1 MIRKEYRFKKG
12 AASFYMVAFST
23 LILLVVATSFA
34 AIIVSEVTRTANDDL
49 AQSAYDSALPGVD
62 DAKLAFYSYQKCLEQ
77 GATETEIDDN
87 KNEVTCGEII
97 HYMNNPDC
105 DMVANILG
113 RSVIRDESDSEG
125 SGEVMIEES
134 VGSGNNMSQAYTCVK
149 IEKELS
155 DYRTT
160 LSSANQMKAVKVK
173 FAGVSANDISSVKVS
188 WFTNQDNTT
197 SDLKYSNFSVD
208 GQGNGNVVFGGLGG
222 ENGAS
227 APPTISLAMIQTGAT
242 FSLDSFEKTV
252 GRQTNRGMV
261 YLVPAKN
268 EDLSKISGQPEG
280 YVKVGDGKINEDGF
294 LKSNDKAARNLPY
307 VVGCN
312 PGSGTDFVCSVE
324 IALPKPI
331 DGDRNNNTFVFVVG
345 LPYGTPSTDVS
356 LEFICADGAK
366 CGAQTITNDDG
377 TEQES
382 YTGIATLDGVQISID
397 STGRANDMYRRVEA
411 RLEGSTGSSLSLM
424 GPLEL
429 LGTDGSD
436 GGTSL
441 LEKDL
446 TVTSEYGIN
455 PERN

>member
-23 LILLVVATSFA
+23 LILLTSFA

-49 AQSAYDSALPGVD
+49 AQSAYDSALAGVE

-113 RSVIRDESDSEG
+113 RYGNNPEPG
-125 SGEVMIEES
+125 GEVMIEES

-149 IEKELS
+149 INNKLN

-160 LSSANQMKAVKVK
+160 LSSTNQMKAVKVK
-173 FAGVSANDISSVKVS
+173 FSDEGIGANDIGSVRVS
-188 WFTNQDNTT
+188 WFTNQDDTT
-197 SDLKYSNFSVD
+197 SDLEYSNFNENS
-208 GQGNGNVVFGGLGG
+208 VVFGN
-222 ENGAS
+222 EAS
-227 APPTISLAMIQTGAT
+227 VPPTISLAMIQTGPDFA
-242 FSLDSFEKTV
+242 LDDFEKTV
-252 GRQTNRGMV
+252 GDQTNRGMV
-261 YLVPAKN
+261 YLVPAN
-268 EDLSKISGQPEG
+268 EDDLNEMSGQSED
-280 YVKVGDGKINEDGF
+280 YKLVGDDGIGVEGF
-294 LKSNDKAARNLPY
+294 KKSNDKTARNLPY

-312 PGSGTDFVCSVE
+312 PESGADFVCSVE
-324 IALPKPI
+324 IKLPKPI
-331 DGDRNNNTFVFVVG
+331 GGGERNDDTFVFVVG

-356 LEFICADGAK
+356 LEFICEDGKK

-382 YTGIATLDGVQISID
+382 YTGVATLDGVQISID

-429 LGTDGSD
+429 LGTGGS
-436 GGTSL
+436 GGGESL
-441 LEKDL
+441 LEKNL
-446 TVTSEYGIN
+446 TVESEYN
-455 PERN
+455 F

>member
-34 AIIVSEVTRTANDDL
+34 AIIISEVTRTANDDL
-49 AQSAYDSALPGVD
+49 AQSAYDSALAGVE

-149 IEKELS
+149 IDKELS

-173 FAGVSANDISSVKVS
+173 FADVFANDISSVKVS
-188 WFTNQDNTT
+188 WFTNQDNMP
-197 SDLKYSNFSVD
+197 SDLNYSNFNVGDQS
-208 GQGNGNVVFGGLGG
+208 GNVVFGSLND

-227 APPTISLAMIQTGAT
+227 VPPTISLAMIQTGPDFA
-242 FSLDSFEKTV
+242 LDDFEKTV
-252 GRQTNRGMV
+252 GDQTNRGMV
-261 YLVPAKN
+261 YLVPAKP
-268 EDLSKISGQPEG
+268 EDLGGISGQTD
-280 YVKVGDGKINEDGF
+280 YILVGDEGINANGF
-294 LKSNDKAARNLPY
+294 LESNNKTARNLPY

-312 PGSGTDFVCSVE
+312 PESGADFVCSVE
-324 IALPKPI
+324 IKLPKPI
-331 DGDRNNNTFVFVVG
+331 GGGERNDDTFVFVVG

-356 LEFICADGAK
+356 LEFMCADGAK

-377 TEQES
+377 SEQVD
-382 YTGIATLDGVQISID
+382 YTGVATLDGVQISID

>member
-49 AQSAYDSALPGVD
+49 AQSAYDSALAGVE

-188 WFTNQDNTT
+188 WFTNQDKMT
-197 SDLKYSNFSVD
+197 SDLNYSNFSVGD
-208 GQGNGNVVFGGLGG
+208 QSGNVVFGSLND

-227 APPTISLAMIQTGAT
+227 VPPTISLAMIQTGPDFA
-242 FSLDSFEKTV
+242 LDDFEKTV
-252 GRQTNRGMV
+252 GDQTNRGMV
-261 YLVPAKN
+261 YLVPAKL
-268 EDLSKISGQPEG
+268 EDLGGISGQTD
-280 YVKVGDGKINEDGF
+280 YILVGDEGINANGF
-294 LKSNDKAARNLPY
+294 LESNNKTARNLPY

-312 PGSGTDFVCSVE
+312 PESAADFVCSVK

-331 DGDRNNNTFVFVVG
+331 GEERNNDTFVFVVG

-377 TEQES
+377 SEQVD
-382 YTGIATLDGVQISID
+382 YTGVATLDGVQISID

-429 LGTDGSD
+429 LGTGGS
-436 GGTSL
+436 GGGEQL

-446 TVTSEYGIN
+446 TVTSEYGIK

>member
-49 AQSAYDSALPGVD
+49 AQSAYDSALAGVE

-173 FAGVSANDISSVKVS
+173 FDGVSANDISSVKVS
-188 WFTNQDNTT
+188 WFTNQDKMT
-197 SDLKYSNFSVD
+197 SDLNYSNFSVGD
-208 GQGNGNVVFGGLGG
+208 QSGNVVFGSLND

-227 APPTISLAMIQTGAT
+227 VPPTISLAMIQTGPDFA
-242 FSLDSFEKTV
+242 LDDFEKTV
-252 GRQTNRGMV
+252 GDQTNRGMV
-261 YLVPAKN
+261 YLVPAKL
-268 EDLSKISGQPEG
+268 EDLGGISGQTD
-280 YVKVGDGKINEDGF
+280 YILVGDEGINANGF
-294 LKSNDKAARNLPY
+294 LESNNKTARNLPY

-312 PGSGTDFVCSVE
+312 PESAADFVCSVK

-331 DGDRNNNTFVFVVG
+331 GEERNNDTFVFVVG

-377 TEQES
+377 SEQVD
-382 YTGIATLDGVQISID
+382 YTGVATLDGVQISID

-429 LGTDGSD
+429 LGTGGS
-436 GGTSL
+436 GGGEQL

-446 TVTSEYGIN
+446 TVTSEYGIK

>member
-49 AQSAYDSALPGVD
+49 AQSAYDSALAGVE

-188 WFTNQDNTT
+188 WFTNQDKMT
-197 SDLKYSNFSVD
+197 SDLNYSNFSVGD
-208 GQGNGNVVFGGLGG
+208 QSGNVVFGSLND

-227 APPTISLAMIQTGAT
+227 VPPTISLAMIQTGPDFA
-242 FSLDSFEKTV
+242 LDDFEKTV
-252 GRQTNRGMV
+252 GDQTNRGMV
-261 YLVPAKN
+261 YLVPAKL
-268 EDLSKISGQPEG
+268 EDLGGISGQTD
-280 YVKVGDGKINEDGF
+280 YILVGDEGINANGF
-294 LKSNDKAARNLPY
+294 LESNNKTARNLPY

-312 PGSGTDFVCSVE
+312 PESAADFVCSVK

-331 DGDRNNNTFVFVVG
+331 GEERNNDTFVFVVG

-356 LEFICADGAK
+356 LEFMCADGAK

-382 YTGIATLDGVQISID
+382 YTGVATLDGVQISID

-429 LGTDGSD
+429 LGTDGA
-436 GGTSL
+436 L
-441 LEKDL
+441 KKDD
-446 TVTSEYGIN
+446 TVKCEYQKWD
-455 PERN
+455 PFDPTCF

>member
-49 AQSAYDSALPGVD
+49 AQSAYDSALAGVE

-188 WFTNQDNTT
+188 WFTNQDKMT
-197 SDLKYSNFSVD
+197 SDLNYSNFSVGD
-208 GQGNGNVVFGGLGG
+208 QSGNVVFGSLND

-227 APPTISLAMIQTGAT
+227 VPPTISLAMIQTGPDFA
-242 FSLDSFEKTV
+242 LDDFEKTV
-252 GRQTNRGMV
+252 GDQTNRGMV
-261 YLVPAKN
+261 YLVPAKL
-268 EDLSKISGQPEG
+268 EDLGGISGQTD
-280 YVKVGDGKINEDGF
+280 YILVGDEGINANGF
-294 LKSNDKAARNLPY
+294 LESNNKTARNLPY

-312 PGSGTDFVCSVE
+312 PESAADFVCSVK

-331 DGDRNNNTFVFVVG
+331 GEERNNDTFVFVVG

-356 LEFICADGAK
+356 LEFMCADGAK

-377 TEQES
+377 SEQVD
-382 YTGIATLDGVQISID
+382 YTGVATLDGVQISID

-429 LGTDGSD
+429 LGTGGS
-436 GGTSL
+436 GGGEQL

-446 TVTSEYGIN
+446 TVTSEYGIK

>member
-1 MIRKEYRFKKG
+1 MKSKGYRFKKG

-34 AIIVSEVTRTANDDL
+34 AIIISEVTRTANDDL
-49 AQSAYDSALPGVD
+49 AQSAYDSALAGVE

-77 GATETEIDDN
+77 GATLEETPNGDETL
-87 KNEVTCGEII
+87 TCGEIVY
-97 HYMNNPDC
+97 YMNNPDC

-113 RSVIRDESDSEG
+113 RYGNNPSG

-173 FAGVSANDISSVKVS
+173 FADVSANDISSVRVS
-188 WFTNQDNTT
+188 WFTNQDKMT
-197 SDLKYSNFSVD
+197 SDLKYSNFNV
-208 GQGNGNVVFGGLGG
+208 GNQSGNVVFGSLND

-227 APPTISLAMIQTGAT
+227 VPPTISLAMIQTGPDFA
-242 FSLDSFEKTV
+242 LDDFEKTV
-252 GRQTNRGMV
+252 GDQTNRGMV
-261 YLVPAKN
+261 YLVPAN
-268 EDLSKISGQPEG
+268 EDDLNEMSGQSEDYELVGYDGIDVEG
-280 YVKVGDGKINEDGF
+280 FK
-294 LKSNDKAARNLPY
+294 KSNDKTARNLPY

-312 PGSGTDFVCSVE
+312 PESAADFVCSVE

-331 DGDRNNNTFVFVVG
+331 GEERNNDTFVFVVG

-356 LEFICADGAK
+356 LEFMCADGAK

-377 TEQES
+377 SEQVD
-382 YTGIATLDGVQISID
+382 YTGVATLDGVQISID

-429 LGTDGSD
+429 LGTGGS
-436 GGTSL
+436 GGGESL
-441 LEKDL
+441 LEKNL
-446 TVTSEYGIN
+446 SVTSEYGL
-455 PERN
+455 

>member
-49 AQSAYDSALPGVD
+49 AQSAYDSALAGVE

-77 GATETEIDDN
+77 GATPETPDKTDG
-87 KNEVTCGEII
+87 KLTCGEIVY
-97 HYMNNPDC
+97 YMNNPDC
-105 DMVANILG
+105 DMVANILE
-113 RSVIRDESDSEG
+113 RSVIQDESGSEG

-149 IEKELS
+149 INNKLN

-160 LSSANQMKAVKVK
+160 LSSTNQMKAVKVK
-173 FAGVSANDISSVKVS
+173 FSDEGIGANDIGSVRVS
-188 WFTNQDNTT
+188 WFTNQDDTT
-197 SDLKYSNFSVD
+197 SDLNYSNFNENS
-208 GQGNGNVVFGGLGG
+208 VVFGS
-222 ENGAS
+222 EAS
-227 APPTISLAMIQTGAT
+227 VPPTISLAMIQTGSEFA
-242 FSLDSFEKTV
+242 LDDFEKTV
-252 GRQTNRGMV
+252 GDQTNRGMV
-261 YLVPAKN
+261 YLVPAN
-268 EDLSKISGQPEG
+268 EDDLNGMSGQSEG
-280 YVKVGDGKINEDGF
+280 YELVGHDGISVEGF
-294 LKSNDKAARNLPY
+294 KKSNDKTARNLPY

-312 PGSGTDFVCSVE
+312 PESGADFVCSVE
-324 IALPKPI
+324 IKLPKPI
-331 DGDRNNNTFVFVVG
+331 GGERNDDTFVFVVG

-356 LEFICADGAK
+356 LEFICEDGKK
-366 CGAQTITNDDG
+366 CGAQKITDEDG
-377 TEQES
+377 VEQID

-429 LGTDGSD
+429 LGTGGS
-436 GGTSL
+436 GGGEQL

-446 TVTSEYGIN
+446 TVTSEYN
-455 PERN
+455 F